1 MFLQIQGGQKMKV
14 AVYPGSFDPITNGH
28 LDIISRA
35 SKVFDKVIVGVL
47 INPEKKGM
55 FSVDERVDL
64 IKRVIKPFN
73 NVSVQSFSGLL
84 VNFMENNDSN
94 VMIRGLR
101 SVGDFEYELQT
112 SLMNKKLNPNVETV
126 FMMTSLEFSFLS
138 STAIKQVAVFG
149 GCIKELVPDEII
161 DDVLRKAK
169 EFN

>member
-1 MFLQIQGGQKMKV
+1 MKV

>member
-1 MFLQIQGGQKMKV
+1 MKV

-28 LDIISRA
+28 LDIISRS

-47 INPEKKGM
+47 INPDKKGM
-55 FSVDERVDL
+55 FSIDERVDL

-84 VNFMENNDSN
+84 VNFMRKNDSN

-112 SLMNKKLNPNVETV
+112 SLMNKKLDPSVETV

-138 STAIKQVAVFG
+138 STAIKQVAIFG
-149 GCIKELVPDEII
+149 GCIKGLVPDEIVN
-161 DDVLRKAK
+161 DVLKKAK
-169 EFN
+169 DFNSI

>member
-1 MFLQIQGGQKMKV
+1 MKV

-47 INPEKKGM
+47 INPDKKGM
-55 FSVDERVDL
+55 FSIDERVDL

-84 VNFMENNDSN
+84 VNFMKKNDSN

-112 SLMNKKLNPNVETV
+112 SLMNKKLDPSVETV

-138 STAIKQVAVFG
+138 STATKQVAVFG
-149 GCIKELVPDEII
+149 GCIKGLVPDEIVN
-161 DDVLRKAK
+161 DVLKKAK
-169 EFN
+169 HFN